1 MRSLSVAEA
10 KARLSA
16 VLDTVQGGEDVV
28 ITKHGKPIARIT
40 AEPGAGT
47 RRDPA
52 KVYRDLAAFV
62 MAQPMRSESA
72 AVTVRQMRD
81 EARY

>member
-1 MRSLSVAEA
+1 MRTVSVAEA

-28 ITKHGKPIARIT
+28 ITKHGRPVARIV
-40 AEPGAGT
+40 AEHDHPG
-47 RRDPA
+47 REPA
-52 KVYRDLAAFV
+52 EVLADLRAFLAKQPTLKERAAD
-62 MAQPMRSESA
+62 
-72 AVTVRQMRD
+72 TVRRMRD